1 MQDPESR
8 ILWGAEAIAREIG
21 RPVRATFH
29 LLEAGELPARKVG
42 GRWAVD
48 RDVLIA
54 FFRGE
59 TITTDDYE

>member
-1 MQDPESR
+1 MQDTEFR

-21 RPVRATFH
+21 RPVRATFR

-42 GRWAVD
+42 GKWAAD
-48 RDVLIA
+48 RDVLHA

-59 TITTDDYE
+59 AIPTDDQT